1 MQQNNKLQK
10 NNKSQKRKGGF
21 WPFDKPAESANA
33 VTDEK
38 IKEGFFSGLFSKRV
52 EAPVVPAP
60 VVEAPVVPAP
70 VVEAPVPEK
79 KYGFLGFGGK
89 KRRNK
94 SNKKSKKNKKVKRNQ
109 SRKR

>member
-38 IKEGFFSGLFSKRV
+38 IKKGFFSDLFSKRV
-52 EAPVVPAP
+52 EAPVPAP
-60 VVEAPVVPAP
+60 VVEEQVQ
-70 VVEAPVPEK
+70 EK

-94 SNKKSKKNKKVKRNQ
+94 SNKKSKKNKKGKRNQ

>member
-38 IKEGFFSGLFSKRV
+38 IKEGFFSGLFSKQGEAPV
-52 EAPVVPAP
+52 VPAPVVPAPVVPAPVVPAP

-79 KYGFLGFGGK
+79 KYGF
-89 KRRNK
+89 
-94 SNKKSKKNKKVKRNQ
+94 
-109 SRKR
+109 

>member
-60 VVEAPVVPAP
+60 VVEAPV
-70 VVEAPVPEK
+70 PEK

>member
-38 IKEGFFSGLFSKRV
+38 IKEGFFSGLFSKQG
-52 EAPVVPAP
+52 EAPVVP
-60 VVEAPVVPAP
+60 APVVPAP

-94 SNKKSKKNKKVKRNQ
+94 SNNKSKKNKKVKRNQ